1 MVENDVHSHEMNT
14 PHISGLIKVVLFNME
29 KVKFRDKEHSVIIK
43 IAAIL
48 DLYEL
53 KINLQT

>member
-14 PHISGLIKVVLFNME
+14 HIIGLIKVVLFNME

>member
-1 MVENDVHSHEMNT
+1 MVENDVHSHEMNSH
-14 PHISGLIKVVLFNME
+14 HIIGLIKVVLFNME
-29 KVKFRDKEHSVIIK
+29 KVKFRDKEHSVIK